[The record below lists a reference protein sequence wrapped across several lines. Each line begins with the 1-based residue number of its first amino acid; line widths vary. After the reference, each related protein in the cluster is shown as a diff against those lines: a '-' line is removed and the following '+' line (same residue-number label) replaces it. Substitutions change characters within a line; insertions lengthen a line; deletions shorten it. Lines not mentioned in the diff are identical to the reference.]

1 MLLNFIY
8 ASLAT
13 LAFGIIFNIRGK
25 KLVFA
30 SLGGGISWTVYLL
43 SLKLFSS
50 MIFAYFLAAS
60 IVTLYSEIM
69 ARVLKAPVTTFVI
82 CAVIPVVPGGGMYNT
97 MLESVKGNVQT
108 ALSIGV
114 ETITIAGAIAV
125 GILFISTIVKIIF
138 INKSK
143 K

>member
-25 KLVFA
+25 KLAFA
-30 SLGGGISWTVYLL
+30 SLGGGISWAVYLL
-43 SLKLFSS
+43 SLRLFSS
-50 MIFAYFLAAS
+50 MIFSYFLAAS

-69 ARVLKAPVTTFVI
+69 ARVLKAPITTFVI
-82 CAVIPVVPGGGMYNT
+82 CAIIPVVPGGGMYNT

-125 GILFISTIVKIIF
+125 GILFISTIIKIVF
-138 INKSK
+138 INKNK

>member
-8 ASLAT
+8 ASIAT

-30 SLGGGISWTVYLL
+30 SLGGGISWAVYLL
-43 SLKLFSS
+43 TFRLFSS

-82 CAVIPVVPGGGMYNT
+82 CAIIPVVPGGGMYNT

-138 INKSK
+138 INKNK

>member
-8 ASLAT
+8 ACIAT
-13 LAFGIIFNIRGK
+13 LAFGIIFNIRGE

-30 SLGGGISWTVYLL
+30 SLGGGISWAVYLL
-43 SLKLFSS
+43 SFRLFSS

-108 ALSIGV
+108 ALSLGV

-138 INKSK
+138 INRNK

>member
-8 ASLAT
+8 ASIAT

-30 SLGGGISWTVYLL
+30 SLGGGISWAVYLL
-43 SLKLFSS
+43 SFRLFSS

-82 CAVIPVVPGGGMYNT
+82 CAIIPVVPGGGMYNT

-108 ALSIGV
+108 ALSTGV

-138 INKSK
+138 INKNK

>member
-8 ASLAT
+8 ASIAT
-13 LAFGIIFNIRGK
+13 LAFGIIFNIRGE

-30 SLGGGISWTVYLL
+30 SLGGGISWAVYLL
-43 SLKLFSS
+43 SFRLFSS

-82 CAVIPVVPGGGMYNT
+82 CAIIPVVPGGGMYNT

-138 INKSK
+138 INRNK

>member
-8 ASLAT
+8 ASFAT
-13 LAFGIIFNIRGK
+13 LAFGIIFNIRDN

-30 SLGGGISWTVYLL
+30 SLGGGISWMIYLIT
-43 SLKLFSS
+43 LKLFSS
-50 MIFAYFLAAS
+50 MIFAYFLAAA

-82 CAVIPVVPGGGMYNT
+82 CAIIPVVPGGGMYNT

-114 ETITIAGAIAV
+114 QTITIAGAIAV
-125 GILFISTIVKIIF
+125 GILFISTIIKIIF
-138 INKSK
+138 ITKSK